1 MKLYRVQAN
10 YKNIYID
17 EMLEAENDKAALEG
31 FVKKVAQVD
40 VTERE
45 GPGFYNPDHLF
56 LTFEEV
62 DRDAT
67 TKVNIGET
75 SIGVTMGNQSVE
87 QGRVTP
93 DMKWMDIKKIKDLRT
108 KINDQSVEDAKKG
121 LYDIAS

>member
-17 EMLEAENDKAALEG
+17 ETLEAKNDIAALEC
-31 FVKKVAQVD
+31 FTKKVDSGD
-40 VTERE
+40 VTEKE
-45 GPGFYNPDHLF
+45 GPGYHNPDHLF

-75 SIGVTMGNQSVE
+75 SIGVTVGNQSVAA
-87 QGRVTP
+87 G
-93 DMKWMDIKKIKDLRT
+93 
-108 KINDQSVEDAKKG
+108 
-121 LYDIAS
+121 

>member
-17 EMLEAENDKAALEG
+17 EMLEAKNDRAALEG
-31 FVKKVAQVD
+31 FVKKVDSGD

-67 TKVNIGET
+67 TKVNIGKT
-75 SIGVTMGNQSVE
+75 SAGVQMGNAGVTAG
-87 QGRVTP
+87 
-93 DMKWMDIKKIKDLRT
+93 
-108 KINDQSVEDAKKG
+108 
-121 LYDIAS
+121 